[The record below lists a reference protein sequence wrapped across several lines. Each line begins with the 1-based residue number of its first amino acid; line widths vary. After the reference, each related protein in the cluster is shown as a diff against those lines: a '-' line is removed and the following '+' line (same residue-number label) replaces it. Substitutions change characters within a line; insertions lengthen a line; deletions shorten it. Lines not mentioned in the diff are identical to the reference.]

1 MTDAPSPDTSPR
13 GLARF
18 LPQLR
23 SRWWSAL
30 LIGSL
35 MLNLLVGGIAIGNF
49 AMNGPPDRLMGASY
63 VQLIPRRFLQE
74 LPRERRRELMEIVRN
89 NRADLRALRKA
100 SEDSALK
107 LAEALEK
114 DAYTEADAM
123 AVITAFSTG
132 SESLAA
138 KGGAVVLDIIRKLT
152 PDERKLLAT
161 SIRER
166 GERRKR

>member
-1 MTDAPSPDTSPR
+1 MTDAPGTEAPTT
-13 GLARF
+13 GLKRF

-30 LIGSL
+30 LIASL
-35 MLNLLVGGIAIGNF
+35 MLNLLVGGIVIGNF
-49 AMNGPPDRLMGASY
+49 ATNGPPDRLMGASY
-63 VQLIPRRFLQE
+63 VQLIPRRFFQE

-89 NRADLRALRKA
+89 NRADLRELRKA

-107 LAEALEK
+107 LADALEK
-114 DAYTEADAM
+114 DAYTEADAL
-123 AVITAFSTG
+123 AVISTFSTG

-152 PDERKLLAT
+152 PEERKQLAT

-166 GERRKR
+166 GARKKR